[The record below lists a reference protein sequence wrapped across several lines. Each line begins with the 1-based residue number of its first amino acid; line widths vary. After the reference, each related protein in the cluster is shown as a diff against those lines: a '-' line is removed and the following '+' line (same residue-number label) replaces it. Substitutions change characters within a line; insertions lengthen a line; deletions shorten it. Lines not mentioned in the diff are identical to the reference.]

1 MHHLRWI
8 WWLEVVMR
16 SWGLSA
22 VEQDEVWQRWRR
34 GESLRLIARRLGK
47 RGPSVRAFVLQTG
60 GVQCPPPRRAARA
73 LLLAEREEISRGL
86 AAGESCRVIA
96 RRLGRAPST
105 VSREV
110 ARNGGRRC
118 YRAQAADG
126 AADRRARRPKPA
138 KLVLQPRLRAV
149 VEDKLAVRWSPQQ
162 IAGWLPL
169 AFPEDPVMRVSHET
183 IYLSLFVQ
191 SRGALRRELQRCLR
205 TGRAMRSP

>member
-47 RGPSVRAFVLQTG
+47 RGPSVRAFVLQSG
-60 GVQCPPPRRAARA
+60 GVQCRPPRRAARA
-73 LLLAEREEISRGL
+73 LLLAEREEISRGP
-86 AAGESCRVIA
+86 AAGDSCRMIA

-105 VSREV
+105 VSQEV
-110 ARNGGRRC
+110 ARNGGCRR
-118 YRAQAADG
+118 YRAQVADA

-149 VEDKLAVRWSPQQ
+149 VEDKLRYA
-162 IAGWLPL
+162 
-169 AFPEDPVMRVSHET
+169 
-183 IYLSLFVQ
+183 
-191 SRGALRRELQRCLR
+191 
-205 TGRAMRSP
+205 